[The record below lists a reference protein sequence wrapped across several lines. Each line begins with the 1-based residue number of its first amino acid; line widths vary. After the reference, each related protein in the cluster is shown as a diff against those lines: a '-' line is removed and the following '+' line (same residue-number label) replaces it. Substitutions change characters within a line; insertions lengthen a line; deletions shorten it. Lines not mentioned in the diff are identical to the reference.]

1 MSDNQAIEQLKQRK
15 DGFQP
20 RLLLAQ
26 RIFYGSLI
34 IILGLLI
41 MAIIAFVVDRNLKE
55 SVFSFLILLS
65 FAPYIGIARSRLR
78 RIEEEIQNLDFEIDL
93 QQYEVSVAERR
104 AEKILRIHQT
114 QLRRYYDLNL
124 SQNVWLFAV
133 GVVCIVLGAAVV
145 ALTFYWVTNMTNG
158 VQEKIIVASLGGIGA
173 ILTNFIG
180 AIYLK
185 MHSTASESLNVFH
198 SKLVESQELLL
209 SNLLASRIEDDS
221 KRWDTLSAIAT
232 SIVQR
237 NRNPD

>member
-1 MSDNQAIEQLKQRK
+1 
-15 DGFQP
+15 
-20 RLLLAQ
+20 
-26 RIFYGSLI
+26 
-34 IILGLLI
+34 
-41 MAIIAFVVDRNLKE
+41 
-55 SVFSFLILLS
+55 
-65 FAPYIGIARSRLR
+65 
-78 RIEEEIQNLDFEIDL
+78 
-93 QQYEVSVAERR
+93 
-104 AEKILRIHQT
+104 
-114 QLRRYYDLNL
+114 
-124 SQNVWLFAV
+124 VWLFAV

-173 ILTNFIG
+173 ILTNFIA